1 MIKDNSEG
9 GFKMKKY
16 HEVEIAGL
24 KRQLPLYQID
34 EETWIPL
41 FIAYNDVPLIQASAA
56 ELLKKVPDFDCIV
69 TEEIQGISLAYAMT
83 LLAEKDRFVVARKS
97 AKAYMD
103 DVVAIQV
110 VEHGEEEDHY
120 KRLYLSKDDAEYIA
134 DKRILLVDD
143 VVLRGSTM
151 SALSDLVNA
160 LGGYVVGEA
169 SIIRHGFESAA
180 SDDYIDKSCLLSLP
194 LSSSDGEQLK

>member
-1 MIKDNSEG
+1 
-9 GFKMKKY
+9 MKKF
-16 HEVEIAGL
+16 HDVEIAGL

-41 FIAYNDVPLIQASAA
+41 FIAYNDVSLIQAAA
-56 ELLKKVPDFDCIV
+56 KELLNRVPDFDCIV

-83 LLAEKDRFVVARKS
+83 LLSQKERFVVARKS

-103 DVVAIQV
+103 DAVAIQV
-110 VEHGEEEDHY
+110 VEHREEEDLF

-151 SALSDLVNA
+151 GALSDLVNA

-169 SIIRHGFESAA
+169 SIIRHGFDSSV
-180 SDDYIDKSCLLSLP
+180 SDEYIDKSYLLSLP
-194 LSSSDGEQLK
+194 LFSSDGKQI

>member
-56 ELLKKVPDFDCIV
+56 ELF
-69 TEEIQGISLAYAMT
+69 
-83 LLAEKDRFVVARKS
+83 
-97 AKAYMD
+97 
-103 DVVAIQV
+103 
-110 VEHGEEEDHY
+110 
-120 KRLYLSKDDAEYIA
+120 
-134 DKRILLVDD
+134 
-143 VVLRGSTM
+143 
-151 SALSDLVNA
+151 
-160 LGGYVVGEA
+160 
-169 SIIRHGFESAA
+169 
-180 SDDYIDKSCLLSLP
+180 
-194 LSSSDGEQLK
+194 

>member
-1 MIKDNSEG
+1 M
-9 GFKMKKY
+9 MKKF

-41 FIAYNDVPLIQASAA
+41 FIAYNDLPLIQAAA
-56 ELLKKVPDFDCIV
+56 AALLEKVPDFDCIV
-69 TEEIQGISLAYAMT
+69 TEEIQGITLAYAMT
-83 LLAEKDRFVVARKS
+83 LLAGKERFVVARKS

-110 VEHGEEEDHY
+110 VERRGDEEHY
-120 KRLYLSKDDAEYIA
+120 KRLYLSKDDAAYMT
-134 DKRILLVDD
+134 DKRVLLVDD
-143 VVLRGSTM
+143 VVLYGSTM
-151 SALSDLVNA
+151 TALADLVEA

-169 SIIRHGFESAA
+169 SIIRHGFQSSI
-180 SDDYIDKSCLLSLP
+180 SDEYVDKSYLLSLP
-194 LSSSDGEQLK
+194 LFTNDGEQIDQENI

>member
-1 MIKDNSEG
+1 
-9 GFKMKKY
+9 MKKF
-16 HEVEIAGL
+16 HDVEIAGL

-41 FIAYNDVPLIQASAA
+41 FIAYNDVSLIQAAA
-56 ELLKKVPDFDCIV
+56 TELLNRVPDFDCIV

-83 LLAEKDRFVVARKS
+83 LLSQKERFVVARKS

-110 VEHGEEEDHY
+110 VEHKEEEDLF

-134 DKRILLVDD
+134 DKRVLLVDD

-151 SALSDLVNA
+151 GALSDLVNA

-169 SIIRHGFESAA
+169 SIIRHGFDSGV
-180 SDDYIDKSCLLSLP
+180 SDEYVDKSYLLSLP
-194 LSSSDGEQLK
+194 LFSSDGKQI